1 MLRPRTFFGR
11 HPTLQDL
18 PERSYT
24 VVRTGGERSGRDFA
38 SYTGGRCAARRDD
51 EMSSMSVWDLLT
63 DERGFFIDGRPVRIW
78 ENPEARLRVSP
89 DDFRTAV
96 DSGDWV
102 RAFNVVMLLSALESE
117 DEEIVRGFNTVC
129 GTAAPLGA

>member
-1 MLRPRTFFGR
+1 
-11 HPTLQDL
+11 
-18 PERSYT
+18 
-24 VVRTGGERSGRDFA
+24 
-38 SYTGGRCAARRDD
+38 
-51 EMSSMSVWDLLT
+51 MSVWDLLT